1 MSFFTGTVNVARYYM
16 KPPRR
21 VSRDEIV
28 LQLQRQ
34 LISPIGLDEA
44 REMSSGWCQYYTA
57 EPELDDEFLGLDG
70 TRYYLFGM
78 RMDRKSIPGSTY
90 RIQLK
95 AALEGMRPSSDDPA
109 TKPRIPRKIKDAVR
123 DRIKMEL
130 LKQSC
135 PNVQVWG
142 VLWNPETGAL
152 LTDAVAQNAKA
163 ALERLMVDTFA
174 LPFIP
179 VNTGI
184 LGIDLNTW
192 NTEGTAYALERRL
205 DLTPVAFGEVRNG

>member
-1 MSFFTGTVNVARYYM
+1 MSFFAGTVNVARYYM

-28 LQLQRQ
+28 RRLQQQ
-34 LISPIGLDEA
+34 AVSPIGLDEV
-44 REMSSGWCQYYTA
+44 REVSVGWCQYYTA
-57 EPELDDEFLGLDG
+57 EPDLDDEFISLDG
-70 TRYYLFGM
+70 TRYFVFGM
-78 RMDRKSIPGSTY
+78 RMDRKTVPGSTY

-95 AALEGMRPSSDDPA
+95 AALEGLRSGDNA
-109 TKPRIPRKIKDAVR
+109 RIPKKLKDAAR
-123 DRIKMEL
+123 ERIKIEL

-142 VLWNPETGAL
+142 ILWNPETGAL

-163 ALERLMVDTFA
+163 ALERLVMDTFA

-179 VNTGI
+179 LNTGI
-184 LGIDLNTW
+184 LGIDLNTYD
-192 NTEGTAYALERRL
+192 TEGTAYALERRL
-205 DLTPVAFGEVRNG
+205 DLAPIAFEGFHHG